1 MGMVMWC
8 VRWRLLWIAAVV
20 SLSFTAASQ
29 SPCDFTPAES
39 HFAHLNIQASYQWFE
54 DQFSPPHTSTS
65 TGTLVL
71 DSTEIYDSAASGYQL
86 DGNARVAFGTTGLD
100 LSLAGSGN
108 LKSYLQQDTFEI
120 GAVSVRYA
128 LTGGLEVELT
138 GGLGKGRFHD
148 VTPLAKAIRIQNRFL
163 DEGILI
169 GPMADELLHAL
180 AQSIGAV
187 GPSSNELLATIEREI
202 EATGLVQGGTLGA
215 HALTEIESILAS
227 TEEARLCGW
236 DVQARAGLAVTTVPQ
251 PKLSEAIALSW
262 DYAVVPDPVSQWQ
275 ASANW
280 VSGLNFLDRYS
291 FTVSASYGR
300 RIGDNWRIRASY
312 DFSRDLL
319 WSTAHTTPFDHHLA
333 SATFISQLSVQLGVT
348 ISLELEYETGYEQ
361 PTKTLTLHLSYDVL

>member
-1 MGMVMWC
+1 MVVWHLRRR
-8 VRWRLLWIAAVV
+8 VVWAAIVLSV
-20 SLSFTAASQ
+20 SLTAASQ

-39 HFAHLNIQASYQWFE
+39 HFAHLNIQANYQWFE

-65 TGTLVL
+65 TGNLVL

-86 DGNARVAFGTTGLD
+86 DGNSRVAFGPTGLG
-100 LSLAGSGN
+100 LSLTGSGN
-108 LKSYLQQDTFEI
+108 LKNYLQGDTFAI

-128 LTGGLEVELT
+128 LAGGLEGELT
-138 GGLGKGRFHD
+138 GGLGRGRFRD

-163 DEGILI
+163 DEGILL
-169 GPMADELLHAL
+169 GPMADELLKAL

-187 GPSSNELLATIEREI
+187 GPSSNDLLATIEREI

-215 HALTEIESILAS
+215 HALSEIEGILAS

-236 DVQARAGLAVTTVPQ
+236 DVQVRAGLAASTVPQ
-251 PKLSEAIALSW
+251 PKLSEALALSW

-275 ASANW
+275 ASADW
-280 VSGLNFLDRYS
+280 VSGLSLFDRYS
-291 FTVSASYGR
+291 FEASITYGR
-300 RIGDNWRIRASY
+300 RIGDTWRIRASY

-319 WSTAHTTPFDHHLA
+319 WNTAHAMPFDHHLA
-333 SATFISQLSVQLGVT
+333 SATFISQLSAQLSVT
-348 ISLELEYETGYEQ
+348 LNLELEYETGYEQ

>member
-1 MGMVMWC
+1 MVA
-8 VRWRLLWIAAVV
+8 WRSKRRLVWAGILLFA
-20 SLSFTAASQ
+20 SFTAASQ

-39 HFAHLNIQASYQWFE
+39 HFAHLNVQASYQWFE

-65 TGTLVL
+65 AGTLVL

-86 DGNARVAFGTTGLD
+86 DGNARVAFGTIGLD
-100 LSLAGSGN
+100 VSLTGSGN
-108 LKSYLQQDTFEI
+108 LKNYLQGDTFEI
-120 GAVSVRYA
+120 GAVNVRYA
-128 LTGGLEVELT
+128 LTGGLEAELT
-138 GGLGKGRFHD
+138 GGLGRGRFRD
-148 VTPLAKAIRIQNRFL
+148 VTPLAKAIRIQNQFL

-187 GPSSNELLATIEREI
+187 GPSSNELLPTIEREI

-215 HALTEIESILAS
+215 HALTEIEDILAS

-236 DVQARAGLAVTTVPQ
+236 DVQARAGVAVTTVPQ

-262 DYAVVPDPVSQWQ
+262 NYAVVPDPVSQWQ
-275 ASANW
+275 ASADW
-280 VSGLNFLDRYS
+280 VSGLNFLERYS
-291 FTVSASYGR
+291 LTASVSYGR

-333 SATFISQLSVQLGVT
+333 SATFISQLSAQLSVT
-348 ISLELEYETGYEQ
+348 INLELDFETGYEQ
-361 PTKTLTLHLSYDVL
+361 PTKTMTLHVSYDVL